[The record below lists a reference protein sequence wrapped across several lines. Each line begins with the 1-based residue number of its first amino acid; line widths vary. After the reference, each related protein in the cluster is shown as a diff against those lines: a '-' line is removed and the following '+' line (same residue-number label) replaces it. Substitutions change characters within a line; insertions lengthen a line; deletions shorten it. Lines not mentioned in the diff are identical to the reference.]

1 VLTVEHLRLQRRK
14 GEVQRV
20 PLQGLSSTQAEALL
34 TTLVA
39 VAIEHHGRTQGELVA
54 ALAEVDVDPS
64 LQRGLR
70 AACKLVIDQ
79 CDFAVRDDVDP
90 ADLRQRLFAAAAAAR
105 ATGTFSRDDIVA
117 AIAEDTG
124 LDGPTFEAMLYADLD
139 EARLVDASG
148 LRAMTPTELV
158 RRWDLAEVQAL
169 LLRALA
175 VRVDVEARPVE
186 VRALLRAL
194 KLQQLLF
201 EPVPTEG
208 EGLALVIDGPAALF
222 SQSLRYGLKLAVL
235 APHVMACRTW
245 RLEAMVQLKK
255 GAAPA
260 RFAMAGRGSVTDAT
274 AAVSSPLV
282 QGLLDELPA
291 ALTTLLPGA
300 TVAEN
305 HALLAVP
312 GVAACVP
319 DVVVT
324 AADGRRC
331 FVEVLGFWSRD
342 AVWKRVALAQAGLST
357 PAVFCV
363 SERLRVS
370 EAALDAD
377 DASLLAFKGSLSP
390 KKVAERVARVLG
402 VPTGP
407 G

>member
-1 VLTVEHLRLQRRK
+1 MLTVEHLRLQRRK

>member
-1 VLTVEHLRLQRRK
+1 VLTVEHLRIQRRK

-20 PLQGLSSTQAEALL
+20 PLQGLSSAQAEALL
-34 TTLVA
+34 TELVA
-39 VAIEHHGRTQGELVA
+39 VAVEHHGRTQGELVA

-79 CDFAVRDDVDP
+79 CEFAVRDDVDP
-90 ADLRQRLFAAAAAAR
+90 ADLRQRLFGAAAAAR
-105 ATGTFSRDDIVA
+105 AAGTFVRDEVVA
-117 AIAEDTG
+117 AVAADVG
-124 LDGPTFEAMLYADLD
+124 LDVATFLAMLYADLD
-139 EARLVDASG
+139 EARLVDASA
-148 LRAMTPTELV
+148 LRAMSPAELV

-175 VRVDVEARPVE
+175 VRIDVEASPVE

-208 EGLALVIDGPAALF
+208 DGLALVVDGPAALF
-222 SQSLRYGLKLAVL
+222 SQSLRYGLKLALLV
-235 APHVMACRTW
+235 PRVMACRTW

-255 GAAPA
+255 GGASA
-260 RFAMAGRGSVTDAT
+260 RFTLAGKGRVDDAT
-274 AAVSSPLV
+274 AVAPAPLV

-291 ALTTLLPGA
+291 AITALLPGA
-300 TVAEN
+300 KVAEN

-324 AADGRRC
+324 APDGRRC

-377 DASLLAFKGSLSP
+377 DASLLAFKGSLSA
-390 KKVAERVARVLG
+390 KKVAERVARLLG
-402 VPTGP
+402 CGPTG
-407 G
+407 

>member
-1 VLTVEHLRLQRRK
+1 
-14 GEVQRV
+14 VQRV

-105 ATGTFSRDDIVA
+105 AAGTFSRDDIVA
-117 AIAEDTG
+117 AVAEDTG

-260 RFAMAGRGSVTDAT
+260 RFAMAGRGSVADAT